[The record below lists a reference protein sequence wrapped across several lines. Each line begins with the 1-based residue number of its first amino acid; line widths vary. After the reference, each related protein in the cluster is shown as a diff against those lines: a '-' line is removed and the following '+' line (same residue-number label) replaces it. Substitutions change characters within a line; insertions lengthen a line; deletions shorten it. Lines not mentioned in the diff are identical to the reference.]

1 LVRRVAATSAFLSSP
16 ATFSTRPAFTCG
28 FRHSYDPP
36 IPLWLWLYGAGS
48 AELLSFLLIG

>member
-36 IPLWLWLYGAGS
+36 IPLWLYGAGS